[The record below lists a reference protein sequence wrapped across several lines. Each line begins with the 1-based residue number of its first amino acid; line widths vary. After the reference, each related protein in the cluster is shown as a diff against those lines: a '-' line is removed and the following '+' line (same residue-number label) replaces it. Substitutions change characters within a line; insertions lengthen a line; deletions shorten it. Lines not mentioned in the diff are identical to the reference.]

1 MEVKMLV
8 LTNQLVLVAQ
18 IEEVSTDLGG
28 IQIVN

>member
-28 IQIVN
+28 PIVN

>member
-28 IQIVN
+28 MRL